1 MHVLMSGG
9 TGLIGRALTRGLAAD
24 GHRVTILSRSPG
36 NAIHL
41 PEGAEALYWDGKTV
55 GEWAAAI
62 EAADAV
68 VHLAGESIGGT
79 GYLDIRWTPAR
90 RKRILESRTQTGHAL
105 VEAIK
110 AADKRPDVFIQASGV
125 GYYGMETG
133 DADVTED
140 FAPGA
145 DFAARVCVEWEKAT
159 APVEKLGVR
168 RVVTRSGVV
177 LSTRSGALPRQMLP
191 FKLFAGGPIGSGR
204 QWYPW
209 VHLADEIGAMRF
221 LMEHKDAEGVFNV
234 VAPDTL
240 TNAEFGQAIAGA
252 LHRPYFLPAPAAAL
266 KLAFGDA
273 ASMLLEG
280 QKAVPARL
288 QEIGYEF
295 QFPEAQPALEDLL
308 ATGR

>member
-1 MHVLMSGG
+1 MHVIMSGG
-9 TGLIGRALTRGLAAD
+9 TGLIGRALTRSLTDD
-24 GHRVTILSRSPG
+24 GHHVTILSRSPG
-36 NAIHL
+36 NALGL
-41 PEGAEALYWDGKTV
+41 PEGASALYWDGRTV
-55 GEWAAAI
+55 GEWAAEI
-62 EAADAV
+62 NGADAV
-68 VHLAGESIGGT
+68 VHLAGESIGGS
-79 GYLDIRWTPAR
+79 GFLDIRWTPGR
-90 RKRILESRTQTGHAL
+90 RKHILESRIHTGHAL

-125 GYYGMETG
+125 GYYGSESG
-133 DADVTED
+133 DTDVTED
-140 FAPGA
+140 FGPGA
-145 DFAARVCVEWEKAT
+145 DFPARVCIEWEKAT

-209 VHLADEIGAMRF
+209 VHLADEVGAMRF
-221 LMEHKDAEGVFNV
+221 LMANEDARGVFNL

-252 LHRPYFLPAPAAAL
+252 MHRPYYLPAPAFAL

-288 QEIGYEF
+288 QALGYEF